1 MLKSIPIFL
10 TFFCVSAQ
18 LRETNEAL
26 PLSPVQ
32 IKQSFDN
39 VMTDEYIN
47 ILAKDFAIK
56 AAEHFVKELG
66 NQKTA
71 MSSKLSQISRSPI
84 AEVSMGAL
92 QNQQKPLQQAEP
104 EDQALPLAQEQGL
117 SQVQEQALSQAQEQ
131 PTAEAIAQAQIQ
143 AKQNAKVVKRVLK
156 KAKEKQKPASEV
168 QAEFE
173 EKGEEV
179 EEPPIKPTKNQNGN
193 NIMLD
198 SDEALNLLKEPEPDG
213 DHLDSQ
219 SGELSKEAARE
230 RIPVVQVMKI
240 NGAYYRRLLGLI

>member
-47 ILAKDFAIK
+47 VLAKDFAIK

-84 AEVSMGAL
+84 AGVPMGAL
-92 QNQQKPLQQAEP
+92 QNQQTTLQQAEP
-104 EDQALPLAQEQGL
+104 EDQALPLAQEQAL

-131 PTAEAIAQAQIQ
+131 PTAEAIAQAHIQ
-143 AKQNAKVVKRVLK
+143 AKLNAKVKKVLK
-156 KAKEKQKPASEV
+156 KTKEKQKAAAEI

-179 EEPPIKPTKNQNGN
+179 EEPPIKLTKNQSGN
-193 NIMLD
+193 NVMLD
-198 SDEALNLLKEPEPDG
+198 SDEALHLLKEPEPDG